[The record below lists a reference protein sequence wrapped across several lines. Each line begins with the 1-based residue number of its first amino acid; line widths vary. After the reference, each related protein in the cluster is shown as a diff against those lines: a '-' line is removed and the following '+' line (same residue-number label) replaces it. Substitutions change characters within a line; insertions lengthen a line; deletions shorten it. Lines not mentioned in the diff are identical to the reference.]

1 MQVFG
6 GVLGKGARRTGL
18 LAGFALLLLAT
29 LLFGGG
35 SARAASGPG
44 LGNVVSTVTAPVTKA
59 VGAGHSD
66 GR

>member
-6 GVLGKGARRTGL
+6 GVLGKGARRAGL

-35 SARAASGPG
+35 SAEPPPGP
-44 LGNVVSTVTAPVTKA
+44 VSVTSFRP
-59 VGAGHSD
+59 
-66 GR
+66 